1 MRTSS
6 LTNLLSWQGRAM
18 RRSVVSVAKLVVIS
32 RMSGFV
38 EISAKERKEVVVPVA
53 GVEPATFGLQNRCST
68 N

>member
-1 MRTSS
+1 
-6 LTNLLSWQGRAM
+6 M